1 MYQNISSGK
10 KSQIEAQDQNQNLM
24 RMDLA
29 NDEVSSIEDANEDG
43 SDYGLE
49 DDEDEADDEEDNE
62 EMEDF
67 SGAGMIASSLT

>member
-1 MYQNISSGK
+1 
-10 KSQIEAQDQNQNLM
+10 
-24 RMDLA
+24 MDLA
-29 NDEVSSIEDANEDG
+29 GDEVSSIEDANEDG

-67 SGAGMIASSLT
+67 SGAGMIASSLTQNYIPMDQRREE

>member
-1 MYQNISSGK
+1 
-10 KSQIEAQDQNQNLM
+10 
-24 RMDLA
+24 MDLA
-29 NDEVSSIEDANEDG
+29 GDEVSSIEDANEDG

>member
-10 KSQIEAQDQNQNLM
+10 KSQIEAQGPNQNLL

-29 NDEVSSIEDANEDG
+29 GDEVSSIEDANEDG

-49 DDEDEADDEEDNE
+49 DDEDEADDEEDYE

>member
-1 MYQNISSGK
+1 
-10 KSQIEAQDQNQNLM
+10 M